1 MRYWLTLLTVT
12 IGMLAHA
19 QQDTIH
25 VYFDIKSAELNSA
38 ALQTIDSNIY
48 YDILI
53 KGTKVG
59 IIGYA
64 DYPGSSKANT
74 ELSQARAQVVVKY
87 LLNMGMTETDIE
99 AVEGIIPGDKRSKI
113 SEAENRRVDII
124 LGGFPNPFANTIPLP
139 DNSQKPNKTLSS
151 MAVNET
157 MRLDQI
163 AFEPGNARLLESDTL
178 PLDQLAQ
185 TLKDNPDMVIQIEGH
200 VCCINLYELPEH
212 PTQKEIAFKQVV
224 AEEAMMLSQKRA
236 QKVCDYLISKGIS
249 KQRLKVK
256 GFGHTVP
263 VYESDGKTIN
273 KQRNRRVEIRVLEK

>member
-1 MRYWLTLLTVT
+1 
-12 IGMLAHA
+12 ML
-19 QQDTIH
+19 
-25 VYFDIKSAELNSA
+25 F
-38 ALQTIDSNIY
+38 
-48 YDILI
+48 
-53 KGTKVG
+53 
-59 IIGYA
+59 
-64 DYPGSSKANT
+64 
-74 ELSQARAQVVVKY
+74 
-87 LLNMGMTETDIE
+87 
-99 AVEGIIPGDKRSKI
+99 RS
-113 SEAENRRVDII
+113 
-124 LGGFPNPFANTIPLP
+124 
-139 DNSQKPNKTLSS
+139 
-151 MAVNET
+151 
-157 MRLDQI
+157 
-163 AFEPGNARLLESDTL
+163 ARLLESDTL